1 MSQTPKL
8 PVEEIYAPLKSW
20 LADHATAL
28 VIAPPGAGK
37 TTGIP
42 LALLDAPWLKNQT
55 IILLEPRR
63 LAARAAAARMAE
75 TLSEPIG
82 QTVGFRVRGE
92 SKVSGKTRIEV
103 VTEGIFSRKILDDP
117 SLEGVGCVIFD
128 EFHERSLDADLGLA
142 FARDAQ
148 TVLRDDLR
156 LLIMS
161 ATLDGDR
168 VLGLLP
174 DAGRFESLGR
184 GFPIETHYLG
194 RNQSLPMEQ
203 DIARH
208 VARLSA
214 KLTAEKA
221 ETMLVFLP
229 GQGEIHRVGRF
240 LDETG
245 LVAHIEVHKLFG
257 AMDYG
262 DQARTLARNAS
273 GRPKI
278 VLATAIAETSL
289 TLDRVSMVVDCGLSR
304 LGRFDPARGTVR
316 MVTERVSKASADQRR
331 GRAGRT
337 QAGDAYRLWD
347 AEQDRS
353 LIPFAKP
360 EILETDLSQLALSL
374 RLWGAK
380 STEGLALLDHPP
392 QAAMDEAVKLLQVL
406 GALDVTGDLTA
417 HGKAIAQLPMAPRLA
432 HMLIRA
438 AENGAA
444 EQGANLAVLLSENGL
459 GGKVTDL
466 DTRLEALSRDRS
478 SKISQARMLAQ
489 GWARQAQA
497 LTKTQLKHG
506 NNAKFSHHLLAECFP
521 ERIAKAR
528 GKPGEFVMANGRG
541 VYVDEH
547 DALARQPYLAV
558 GDLGGGANRDR
569 ILLAAPLSEDEIFT
583 LFADRLERSTVL
595 ERHNGR
601 FRAFDQT
608 RLGSIILSSKPLEKI
623 PPELLLHAEAEEI
636 KAKGLKALNLSQ
648 SAQSLRARVAFLRAQ
663 DETWP
668 DMGDEALLATLESWL
683 GPYAAG
689 KSMLSLGAGVVS
701 QALLG
706 LLDHDQQRM
715 LDRLAPETLRM
726 PTGSNIRIDYEA
738 EGGPRVEVRVQE
750 LYGTTVHPTIG
761 PNRAPVILALTSP
774 AHRPIQITKDLP
786 AFWNG
791 SWSEVRSEMKGR
803 YPRHVW
809 PENPHEADPTTRAK
823 PRGT

>member
-1 MSQTPKL
+1 MSQTPNL

-28 VIAPPGAGK
+28 IIAPPGAGK
-37 TTGIP
+37 TTGVP
-42 LALLDAPWLKNQT
+42 LALLEAPWLTSQK

-75 TLSEPIG
+75 TLGEPVG

-92 SKVSGKTRIEV
+92 SRVSGKTRIEV
-103 VTEGIFSRKILDDP
+103 VTEGIFSRLILDDP
-117 SLEGVGCVIFD
+117 SLEGIGCVIFD

-148 TVLRDDLR
+148 TLLRDDLR
-156 LLIMS
+156 LLVMS

-184 GFPIETHYLG
+184 SFPIETHYLG
-194 RNQSLPMEQ
+194 RNQSLMMEQ
-203 DIARH
+203 DVARH

-214 KLTAEKA
+214 KLSADKA
-221 ETMLVFLP
+221 ETLLVFLP
-229 GQGEIHRVGRF
+229 GQGEIHRVARF
-240 LDETG
+240 LDEVG
-245 LVAHIEVHKLFG
+245 IAPHIEVHKLFG
-257 AMDYG
+257 AMDFK
-262 DQARTLARNAS
+262 DQARTLARNAP
-273 GRPKI
+273 GHPKI

-304 LGRFDPARGTVR
+304 LGRFDPARGTMR

-380 STEGLALLDHPP
+380 STEDLALLDHPP
-392 QAAMDEAVKLLQVL
+392 KAAMEEAIKLLRAL
-406 GALDVTGDLTA
+406 EALDAAGDLTP
-417 HGKAIAQLPMAPRLA
+417 HGRGVAQLPMAPRLA
-432 HMLIRA
+432 HMLIKA

-444 EQGANLAVLLSENGL
+444 EQGASLAVLLSENGL
-459 GGKVTDL
+459 GGKSTDL
-466 DTRLEALSRDRS
+466 DTRLETLSRDRS
-478 SKISQARMLAQ
+478 PKIAQARSLAQ
-489 GWARQAQA
+489 NWTKQAQA
-497 LTKTQLKHG
+497 VAGRLSNPGARPL
-506 NNAKFSHHLLAECFP
+506 SHHLLAECFP

-547 DALARQPYLAV
+547 DRLAREPYLTV
-558 GDLGGGANRDR
+558 GDLGGGAGRDR
-569 ILLAAPLSEDEIFT
+569 ILLAAPLSEGEIFK
-583 LFADRLERSTVL
+583 LFDDRLERVTVL
-595 ERHNGR
+595 EKSNAR
-601 FRAFDQT
+601 FRAFDQV
-608 RLGSIILSSKPLEKI
+608 RLGSLVLSSKPRDTV

-636 KAKGLKALNLSQ
+636 QAKGLKALNLSE
-648 SAQSLRARVAFLRAQ
+648 SAQSLRARIAFLRTQ

-668 DMGDEALLATLESWL
+668 DMGDEALLATLEAWL

-689 KSMLSLGAGVVS
+689 KSMLSLGGGIIS
-701 QALLG
+701 QALHNLLG
-706 LLDHDQQRM
+706 HDQQRA
-715 LDRLAPETLRM
+715 LDKLAPETLKM
-726 PTGSNIRIDYEA
+726 PTGSNMRIDYGA

-750 LYGTTVHPTIG
+750 LYGTTIHPVVG
-761 PNRAPVILALTSP
+761 PNRTPITLALTSP

-786 AFWNG
+786 AFWTG
-791 SWSEVRSEMKGR
+791 SWNEVRSEMKGR

-809 PENPHEADPTTRAK
+809 PENPREADPTTRAK